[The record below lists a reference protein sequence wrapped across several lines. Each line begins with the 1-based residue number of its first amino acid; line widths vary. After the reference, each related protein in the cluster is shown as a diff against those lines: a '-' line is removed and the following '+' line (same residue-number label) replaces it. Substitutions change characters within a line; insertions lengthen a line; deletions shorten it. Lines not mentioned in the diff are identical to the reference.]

1 MADPFAVARE
11 LRRAVG
17 WVGARA
23 RSARRAA
30 EAALGRD
37 HLRIAVTGLSGAG
50 KTVFTTSLIH
60 ALRHGGAHPAALPLF
75 AGTLGAPGWTT
86 RIETLPGVPAF
97 PYAEN
102 LAGLVAD
109 PPSWPAPTRA
119 SCGVRLI
126 LETAAPSP
134 RRVTLDIVD
143 YPGEWLLDLDML
155 EFDYAA
161 WSARVL
167 ARLQA
172 PGGLAA
178 EATGTWLGQA
188 QAVAGDAAAVE
199 TVVAAYGAM
208 LARLRAAGMLHLA
221 PGRLLV
227 PPGDAS
233 AAPPPPAPLPAA
245 LVGAALH
252 AAMAARHAAYRDGVV
267 LPFHARHVAPFDR
280 QIVLFDV
287 IGALGRGPAALAD
300 ARGAL
305 LAALEAFRYRRVPL
319 LDRVR
324 ARIDRVLV
332 AATKIDHVTT
342 GQYLN
347 ARALIEEIF
356 VGTDWAAPMAR
367 GRLRFDVLAA
377 IRATEDGWIRRDGA
391 QRAALR
397 GVLAGDAGALRT
409 LVPSDVPPAAPRAA
423 DWPAG
428 GFVYADFAPPDLSGH
443 RERPFPGINLDKALD
458 HLVGDRLR

>member
-1 MADPFAVARE
+1 MAGSFAVADD
-11 LRRAVG
+11 LRRAAG
-17 WVGARA
+17 WVGAQARA
-23 RSARRAA
+23 ARRAA

-37 HLRIAVTGLSGAG
+37 HLRIGVTGLSGAG

-60 ALRHGGAHPAALPLF
+60 ALCHGGAHPATLPLF
-75 AGTLGAPGWTT
+75 ADALGASGWSA
-86 RIETLPGVPAF
+86 RIEALPGLPPF

-109 PPSWPAPTRA
+109 PPAWPAPTRA
-119 SCGVRLI
+119 SCGLRLI
-126 LETAAPSP
+126 LGTEAAPP
-134 RRVTLDIVD
+134 RQVTLDIVD

-155 EFDYAA
+155 ELDYAA

-172 PGGLAA
+172 SGGLAA
-178 EATGTWLGQA
+178 EASGAWLGQA
-188 QAVAGDAAAVE
+188 LAVAGDGAAAG
-199 TVVAAYGAM
+199 TVVEAYGAM
-208 LARLRAAGMLHLA
+208 LMRLRGAGLLHLA

-227 PPGDAS
+227 PPADA
-233 AAPPPPAPLPAA
+233 ATAPPSPAPLPAA
-245 LVGAALH
+245 LAGQALY
-252 AAMAARHAAYRDGVV
+252 ATMAARYAAYRDGVV
-267 LPFHARHVAPFDR
+267 LPFHRLHVAPLDR

-319 LDRVR
+319 LDLLR

-332 AATKIDHVTT
+332 VATKIDHVTT

-356 VGTDWAAPMAR
+356 TGTDWAMAR

-397 GVLAGDAGALRT
+397 GVLAGDGGVRRT
-409 LVPSDVPPAAPRAA
+409 LVPSDVPPAAPRAE
-423 DWPAG
+423 DWPPG
-428 GFVYADFAPPDLSGH
+428 GFVHADFAPPDLSGH
-443 RERPFPGINLDKALD
+443 RARPFPSVNLDKALD